1 MTEDSS
7 IENPPMGN
15 TDPREAWLGAVLDLR
30 KELRFE
36 SRSQSGTSFVVV
48 EDPVRNKF
56 FQIGEREYGVIASFD
71 GTQALR
77 QLVESNSTGDVNEDL
92 AIRVAQWLVQNNL
105 AYASGAD
112 SSKRINQ
119 QVSSSQKAQL
129 AGKLNP
135 FSLKTKLFNPTR
147 LLDAVFPVA
156 SFIFTKW
163 FLIIWTIVAVMA
175 MKTIYGS
182 WDQMGS
188 ASIGIFSSG
197 RWIWMLLLWLL
208 LKVVHEGAHG
218 IACRKYGGEV
228 PEAGVLFLLFTPMPY
243 VNVTSMWRFPSPWQR
258 IVVSAA
264 GMYVELFFSFI
275 AILVWQYADGLVSSL
290 AFDLFIMASVT
301 TILFNANPL
310 MRFDGYFI
318 LSDLLGIPNLYPKGT
333 AWFGDRMKSLLLGTP
348 KTPNLIP
355 AGEFPQ
361 AAIYGSLA
369 FGWKLLI
376 SISLTIGASVLF
388 PKFGALLAIVAGV
401 FWVAMPLFNQYKRM
415 ANSQQPIRG
424 GRVAISAV
432 TLLCALGALFFVFRA
447 PATKSAPALVQY
459 ADETIVRSQ
468 AGGFVDEVFVT
479 SGEQVATGQRL
490 ATLRNREL
498 EDEVTTLACRV
509 EEAKIQIRIHK
520 QNEESGLARAV
531 EETLGGL
538 VEQWEDKKVQAQ
550 SLVVTAPFDGFV
562 FDRNLDSLA
571 GRFIR
576 PGDPMLNIARDAT
589 KEIVVSIDQR
599 DLESVRQ
606 NKEQDV
612 RVLFSGMPVLHG
624 RMVQFNPR
632 ATTVTTHPTLSA
644 HLGGSLD
651 VRPST
656 NPNQKESDPHAME
669 LLDPRFTAH
678 LAIESDNGKQLH
690 SGQRGWAFIRS
701 SRQSMG
707 SYLYLAAHDWLQ
719 DKIEL
724 ATQAAI
730 VQ

>member
-77 QLVESNSTGDVNEDL
+77 QLVESSSTGDVNEDL

-175 MKTIYGS
+175 MKTIYG
-182 WDQMGS
+182 
-188 ASIGIFSSG
+188 
-197 RWIWMLLLWLL
+197 
-208 LKVVHEGAHG
+208 
-218 IACRKYGGEV
+218 
-228 PEAGVLFLLFTPMPY
+228 
-243 VNVTSMWRFPSPWQR
+243 
-258 IVVSAA
+258 VVSAA

-415 ANSQQPIRG
+415 AI
-424 GRVAISAV
+424 
-432 TLLCALGALFFVFRA
+432 VFRV
-447 PATKSAPALVQY
+447 PRP
-459 ADETIVRSQ
+459 
-468 AGGFVDEVFVT
+468 GH
-479 SGEQVATGQRL
+479 
-490 ATLRNREL
+490 
-498 EDEVTTLACRV
+498 
-509 EEAKIQIRIHK
+509 QIRAGI
-520 QNEESGLARAV
+520 GAV
-531 EETLGGL
+531 
-538 VEQWEDKKVQAQ
+538 
-550 SLVVTAPFDGFV
+550 
-562 FDRNLDSLA
+562 R
-571 GRFIR
+571 
-576 PGDPMLNIARDAT
+576 
-589 KEIVVSIDQR
+589 
-599 DLESVRQ
+599 
-606 NKEQDV
+606 
-612 RVLFSGMPVLHG
+612 
-624 RMVQFNPR
+624 
-632 ATTVTTHPTLSA
+632 
-644 HLGGSLD
+644 
-651 VRPST
+651 
-656 NPNQKESDPHAME
+656 
-669 LLDPRFTAH
+669 
-678 LAIESDNGKQLH
+678 
-690 SGQRGWAFIRS
+690 
-701 SRQSMG
+701 
-707 SYLYLAAHDWLQ
+707 
-719 DKIEL
+719 
-724 ATQAAI
+724 
-730 VQ
+730 